1 MDEEEREHFKRL
13 EINEREARANI
24 ASMINDNRGRVND
37 FDQETNQRKNC
48 NGQLA
53 KVNENELEVDK
64 FDNPDEGHSS
74 VLNPPRCFLGHLK
87 HY

>member
-37 FDQETNQRKNC
+37 FDQ
-48 NGQLA
+48 
-53 KVNENELEVDK
+53 
-64 FDNPDEGHSS
+64 
-74 VLNPPRCFLGHLK
+74 
-87 HY
+87 

>member
-37 FDQETNQRKNC
+37 FDQETNQRKNY